1 MKTREIL
8 LSVAYFA
15 IAAAF
20 DLLHAGLPAAFFAF
34 PVNAAL
40 AALLAGG
47 LYVLNREFHGSRAV
61 VMLSSVRTT
70 AVLLC
75 VFAVCC
81 LVVAFQPDA
90 AFTGSCIFNASL
102 LLVAVNLYL
111 AVLRYRGRRR
121 FRFLMNHIGILLFI
135 CGLSL
140 GSADMRKLKVRLEQ
154 GESTEIAYDNDGVP
168 ASLGYEMRLDRFTA
182 GFHASGVPSSFCADI
197 SVDGVRHRLEV
208 NSPWRRS
215 WKEDVY
221 LSGYDMSDDDSLS
234 AVIEIVVQPW
244 KYIVLLGCLMM
255 MLGSVLLI
263 FGGRR

>member
-1 MKTREIL
+1 MKIKEIL
-8 LSVAYFA
+8 LLLAYFA
-15 IAAAF
+15 IASVL
-20 DLLHAGLPAAFFAF
+20 DLLHAGLPSAFFAF
-34 PVNAAL
+34 PVNIAL
-40 AALLAGG
+40 AVLTAAG

-70 AVLLC
+70 AVSLC

-182 GFHASGVPSSFCADI
+182 GFHASGVPSSFSADI
-197 SVDGVRHRLEV
+197 SVDGVGHRLEV
-208 NSPWRRS
+208 NSPWHRS

-221 LSGYDMSDDDSLS
+221 LSGYDMSDDSLS

-244 KYIVLLGCLMM
+244 KYIVLLGCVMM

-263 FGGRR
+263 FGGKK